1 MTTIVRDKIL
11 ESFYRIDSLRYISS
25 TQVYKVFT
33 FGECI
38 TLVNYFIPEDS
49 MKLETIPFVHL
60 SQEFNSYAYIDTMT
74 LSIQTHFIDPAD
86 GIPGGYKSWGFY
98 EKQ

>member
-1 MTTIVRDKIL
+1 
-11 ESFYRIDSLRYISS
+11 
-25 TQVYKVFT
+25 
-33 FGECI
+33 
-38 TLVNYFIPEDS
+38 